1 MAGGTRKLRDW
12 RPPRWGVVAAVL
24 LALIAGLALAYDDN
38 WIKALIERRV
48 AAVTGRH
55 FEIGGN
61 FDVSLGRPGL
71 GLDASGVALG
81 NASWSKSP
89 VMARARSVHVDIDPW
104 PLLRGRLDVT
114 RIALDKPE
122 LLLERNAR
130 GEANWRFDRK
140 RPKRSSTTIRALSI
154 RDGTLRVREPALH
167 TDLRLAVETERE
179 DAKDGYARIVA
190 RGTGRYRNEP
200 FELHGR
206 LDSPLQLLRRGEG
219 YRLDLSAHAGAT
231 KLHAYGTLDAPIDL
245 TRFTVNADASGQNLA
260 DVYRLIGIA
269 APETPPYKVSGRLSH
284 EQDVWRFADFDGM
297 VGDSDVAGDVSIDV
311 GGKRPALHA
320 KLRSRQLD
328 LDDLGGLIGAP
339 PGTAPGETASPE
351 QRAEAQEKKA
361 SPRVL
366 PDKPYD
372 LKKLRS
378 LDADVELHAQRITA
392 RNLPIDGMN
401 AHLKLKNGVLRID
414 PLDVALAGGRMTG
427 NIELDARRDPIA
439 TQTDLRLQDVE
450 VPKLMPRIS
459 PKGFGR
465 IAGQARLEGRGN
477 SVAKMLATADG
488 EVGAVMGSGEMSN
501 LVLELA
507 GLDVAESL
515 ILMLSKDKTVPVRC
529 AYTDLA
535 VADGVATAR
544 SMALDTTD
552 TVVVGSGTIDLAD
565 ERLDLELKARPKDIS
580 PVSLRGPLDVDGTF
594 KDPGFHPQP
603 ARLAG
608 RVAAAAALFAIAP
621 PAALLALFETGP
633 GKDLDCAGKTKAV
646 AQAGA
651 VTRPKT

>member
-1 MAGGTRKLRDW
+1 M
-12 RPPRWGVVAAVL
+12 
-24 LALIAGLALAYDDN
+24 
-38 WIKALIERRV
+38 
-48 AAVTGRH
+48 
-55 FEIGGN
+55 
-61 FDVSLGRPGL
+61 
-71 GLDASGVALG
+71 
-81 NASWSKSP
+81 
-89 VMARARSVHVDIDPW
+89 
-104 PLLRGRLDVT
+104 
-114 RIALDKPE
+114 
-122 LLLERNAR
+122 
-130 GEANWRFDRK
+130 
-140 RPKRSSTTIRALSI
+140 
-154 RDGTLRVREPALH
+154 
-167 TDLRLAVETERE
+167 
-179 DAKDGYARIVA
+179 
-190 RGTGRYRNEP
+190 
-200 FELHGR
+200 
-206 LDSPLQLLRRGEG
+206 
-219 YRLDLSAHAGAT
+219 
-231 KLHAYGTLDAPIDL
+231 
-245 TRFTVNADASGQNLA
+245 
-260 DVYRLIGIA
+260 IGIA

-284 EQDVWRFADFDGM
+284 EQDVWRFSDFDGM

-351 QRAEAQEKKA
+351 QRAEAQAKKA

-414 PLDVALAGGRMTG
+414 PLDVGLAGGRMTG
-427 NIELDARRDPIA
+427 NIELDARRNPIA

-580 PVSLRGPLDVDGTF
+580 LVSLRGPLDVDGTF